1 MRVISFIAASAIA
14 FTTTVLAIPADVIPR
29 NSFSLEKRTYP
40 PTWYFP
46 PYNGTFTPWK
56 PVGCYAGES
65 PLTYNTGMCSC
76 QNAAWTPAAGAMPF
90 SMEKC
95 FAYCKSAGF
104 RYAGIKGNS
113 AAKSCWCGNGISDD
127 DKLSTT
133 SKCDVPCGDG
143 EGGKDYDI
151 NQCGG
156 ATTYTI
162 YKDPC
167 YKDYDAD
174 TEITKYEYVGCF
186 WYYDGTILGYWIGT
200 VSDNLSVDSCIEHC
214 AGKGFAYAGMAASGG
229 TPPSGNQCW
238 CGGKIAQAQIDR
250 HKAYPADNNQC
261 TTLCSASAKVQW
273 SISKDDYQY
282 CGGPWYMSIYFNAN
296 LAESETCEAGPP
308 KVTITQTTPGPTPGT
323 STIPGTSTDTV
334 VITVSQEKTTVTVTT
349 PGPTD
354 GTTTKTG
361 EKTDS
366 VIITT
371 PAEHDTTTITTPGDK
386 PGTTTKT
393 GPSTD
398 TVIITT
404 PAEHETVTVTTP
416 GPSDGTTTKT
426 GSKTDTVIITTPTEG
441 PSDTPDHATVTI
453 TTPGPT
459 DGTTTKTGSKTDT
472 VIITTPTE
480 GPSDTPDHA
489 TVTVTTPGPSDGTTT
504 KTGSK
509 TDTVIITTP
518 TEGPSDTPDHAT
530 VTVTTPGPSDGTTTK
545 TGSKTDTVII
555 TTPTEGPS
563 DTPDHATV
571 TVTTPGPSD
580 GTTTKTGSKT
590 DTVIITTPTEGPS
603 DTPDHPTVT
612 VTTPGSTPG
621 TTTKTGPSTD
631 TVIITTPTGG
641 PSHATVTVTTPGPS
655 DGTTTKTGPS
665 TDTVIITTP
674 TEGPSPTDTPETP
687 TGKVTITI
695 TTPGPKSGTTTI
707 PGSKTDTVI
716 ITTPGGPSP
725 QSEHPTTTITTP
737 GSTPGTTTKTG
748 PSTDTVVVTT
758 PTGSPSST
766 QPATPM
772 ETPGNTCC
780 LMAQPS
786 RNDLKNGIKYPLWGI
801 GTSPVTSTDQKSI
814 TLTRLTGINTNCR
827 TSYKWTIEEFQAACW
842 NGCMEQQK
850 KCTLVYAKQKVC
862 TGNGRNKRCFSSSDL
877 RRQCDDQYSAC
888 KSANDKKKSAFKDA
902 MSKCGKPQEQDPED
916 DGGYYRKW

>member
-1 MRVISFIAASAIA
+1 MRVISLIAASAIA

-29 NSFSLEKRTYP
+29 HSFALEKRTYP

-56 PVGCYAGES
+56 PIGCYAGES

-133 SKCDVPCGDG
+133 TKCNVPCGEG
-143 EGGKDYDI
+143 EGGKDYDV

-156 ATTYTI
+156 STTYTI

-167 YKDYDAD
+167 YKDYDGDA
-174 TEITKYEYVGCF
+174 EIANYQYVGCF

-200 VSDNLSVDSCIEHC
+200 QSDNLSVDSCLEHC
-214 AGKGFAYAGMAASGG
+214 SSKGFAYAGMAASGT
-229 TPPSGNQCW
+229 TPPSGDQCW
-238 CGGKIAQAQIDR
+238 CGGKIAKAQIER

-261 TTLCSASAKVQW
+261 TVLCSATAKVQY
-273 SISKDDYQY
+273 SISKDDYQF
-282 CGGPWYMSIYFNAN
+282 CGAAWYMSIYFNAN
-296 LAESETCEAGPP
+296 LAESETCDAGPP
-308 KVTITQTTPGPTPGT
+308 KKTVTETTPGPTPGT
-323 STIPGTSTDTV
+323 TTIPGTSTDTV
-334 VITVSQEKTTVTVTT
+334 VVTVSQEKTTVTVTT

-361 EKTDS
+361 SKTDS

-371 PAEHDTTTITTPGDK
+371 PDEHAT
-386 PGTTTKT
+386 
-393 GPSTD
+393 
-398 TVIITT
+398 
-404 PAEHETVTVTTP
+404 ATVTTP
-416 GPSDGTTTKT
+416 GPKDGTTTKT

-441 PSDTPDHATVTI
+441 PS
-453 TTPGPT
+453 
-459 DGTTTKTGSKTDT
+459 
-472 VIITTPTE
+472 E
-480 GPSDTPDHA
+480 TPDHA

-518 TEGPSDTPDHAT
+518 TEGPSETPDHAT

-563 DTPDHATV
+563 ETPDHATV

-603 DTPDHPTVT
+603 ETPD
-612 VTTPGSTPG
+612 
-621 TTTKTGPSTD
+621 
-631 TVIITTPTGG
+631 
-641 PSHATVTVTTPGPS
+641 HATVTVTTPGPS
-655 DGTTTKTGPS
+655 DGTTTKTGS
-665 TDTVIITTP
+665 KTDTVIITTP
-674 TEGPSPTDTPETP
+674 TEGPSETPDHATVTVTTPGPSDGTTTKTGSKTDTVIITTPTEGPSKTPDHATVTVTTPGPSDGTTTKTGSKTDTVIITTPTEGPSETPEPSKTP
-687 TGKVTITI
+687 TGKVTVTE

-707 PGSKTDTVI
+707 TGSKTDTVI
-716 ITTPGGPSP
+716 ITTPEGPTVK
-725 QSEHPTTTITTP
+725 SEHPTTTVTTP
-737 GSTPGTTTKTG
+737 GTTPGTTTKTG
-748 PSTDTVVVTT
+748 PSTDTVIVTT
-758 PTGSPSST
+758 PTAESSSP
-766 QPATPM
+766 PAPT
-772 ETPGNTCC
+772 ETPGDTCC
-780 LMAQPS
+780 LMAEPS
-786 RNDLKNGIKYPLWGI
+786 RNDLRNGVKYPLGGI
-801 GTSPVTSTDQKSI
+801 GSSPVSSKDQKSI

-827 TSYKWTIEEFQAACW
+827 TSYKWTIDEFQAACW

-850 KCTLVYAKQKVC
+850 KCTLVYAKQKIC
-862 TGNGRNKRCFSSSDL
+862 TGNGRKKRCFSSSEL
-877 RRQCDDQYSAC
+877 RRQCDDQFSAC
-888 KSANDKKKSAFKDA
+888 KAVNSKKKSPFKDA
-902 MSKCGKPQEQDPED
+902 MSKCGKPQEQPQDPED